1 MRVLVVE
8 DSIGSSIDIVLDLVE
23 AGHRVVRCQ
32 PIGAEL
38 NPCAGLSAAG
48 ANCPLD
54 DPVDV
59 VVQVHDG
66 SEDLTLRELGVV
78 CAGRKG
84 IPIVNVGRARSRVA
98 TVSTTAERLAETLA
112 MLGPARDGP

>member
-8 DSIGSSIDIVLDLVE
+8 DTIGSSIDIVLDLVE

-32 PIGAEL
+32 PVAADVS
-38 NPCAGLSAAG
+38 PCVGLATPG
-48 ANCPLD
+48 GECPLE
-54 DPVDV
+54 PGADV

-66 SEDLTLRELGVV
+66 DADLTMRELGVV
-78 CAGRKG
+78 CAGRMG

-98 TVSTTAERLAETLA
+98 TVSTTADRLLETLDA
-112 MLGPARDGP
+112 LDPQRS